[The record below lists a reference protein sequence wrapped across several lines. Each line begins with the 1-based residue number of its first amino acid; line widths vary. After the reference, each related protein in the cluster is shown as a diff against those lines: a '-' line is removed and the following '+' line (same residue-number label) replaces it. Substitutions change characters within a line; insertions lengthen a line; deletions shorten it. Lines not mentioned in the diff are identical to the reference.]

1 MENRQIPE
9 HRRLIHRLGLI
20 VAILG
25 ALSFLSVFVSGALNF
40 GNFDNFEA
48 RGRSMAIRAVGGMAM
63 IIAGKAMMIYG
74 CAGAAGAG
82 LNLDPQKM
90 RQDLEP
96 WARAQGGLTKDAF
109 DEMGVNL
116 GSVAEG
122 LAGRTAS
129 NGESLEQRL
138 RGLHALFQDGILSE
152 DEYQRAKQDILD
164 RA

>member
-9 HRRLIHRLGLI
+9 HRRVIHRLGLI
-20 VAILG
+20 LVILGGLSFFSVFASVAIQ
-25 ALSFLSVFVSGALNF
+25 A
-40 GNFDNFEA
+40 GNPGNI
-48 RGRSMAIRAVGGMAM
+48 GSQGQSMAIRAFGGMGLM
-63 IIAGKAMMIYG
+63 VVGKVMMIYG
-74 CAGAAGAG
+74 FVGAAASG
-82 LNLDPQKM
+82 LNLDPQQM

-96 WARAQGGLTKDAF
+96 WARMQGGLTKDAL

-116 GSVAEG
+116 GGIAEG
-122 LAGRTAS
+122 LAGRTAA

-152 DEYQRAKQDILD
+152 DEYRRAKQDILN